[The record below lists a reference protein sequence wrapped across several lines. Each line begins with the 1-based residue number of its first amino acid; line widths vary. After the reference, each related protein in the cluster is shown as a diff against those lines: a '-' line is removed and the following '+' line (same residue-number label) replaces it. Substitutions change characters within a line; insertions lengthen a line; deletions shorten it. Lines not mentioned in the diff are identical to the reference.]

1 MKDFRGGSTQNT
13 SLNYNIQ
20 MKRTSNIL
28 IAAALVSGALLSAC
42 GKDNRKPGKHYM
54 PDMFESRAYEF
65 YNERLSTM
73 KPVEGTVKRG
83 ELLPYHLKAADTAL
97 ANAVKNPLIL
107 TKADLEEG
115 KRLFNIYCAI
125 CHGSKLDG
133 NGPLYNDGNGPYV
146 AKPANLASGDKTH
159 YTEGRLFH
167 VMTYG
172 FNAMGSYASQL
183 DREQR
188 WKIAAYIRSFRN
200 NGAEASAVL
209 ASDSTKAAPAPAAA
223 PAATDS
229 SATK

>member
-1 MKDFRGGSTQNT
+1 
-13 SLNYNIQ
+13 

-54 PDMFESRAYEF
+54 SDMVNSRAYEF
-65 YNERLSTM
+65 YDERVATL
-73 KPVEGTVKRG
+73 KPVDGTVKRG
-83 ELLPYHLKAADTAL
+83 ELLPYHLKAADTAQ

-133 NGPLYNDGNGPYV
+133 NGPLYNGGNGPYV
-146 AKPANLASGDKTH
+146 AAPANLASGPKAA

-167 VMTYG
+167 VMTFGY
-172 FNAMGSYASQL
+172 NAMGSYASQL

-188 WKIAAYIRSFRN
+188 WKIAAYIRTVQ
-200 NGAEASAVL
+200 NGGANASAA
-209 ASDSTKAAPAPAAA
+209 ASDSTKTAAPATA
-223 PAATDS
+223 PAPGTTDS
-229 SATK
+229 TATK

>member
-1 MKDFRGGSTQNT
+1 
-13 SLNYNIQ
+13 

-133 NGPLYNDGNGPYV
+133 NGPLYNGGNGPYI
-146 AKPANLASGDKTH
+146 AAPANLGSGPKAS

-172 FNAMGSYASQL
+172 YNAMGSYASQL

-209 ASDSTKAAPAPAAA
+209 ADSAKVTPAAPAVAA
-223 PAATDS
+223 PAAQDS

>member
-1 MKDFRGGSTQNT
+1 
-13 SLNYNIQ
+13 

-28 IAAALVSGALLSAC
+28 IAAAVVSGAMLSAC

-54 PDMFESRAYEF
+54 PDMVESRAYEF
-65 YNERLSTM
+65 YSERLSTL
-73 KPVEGTVKRG
+73 KPVDGTVKRG

-133 NGPLYNDGNGPYV
+133 NGPLYNGGAGPYV
-146 AKPANLASGDKTH
+146 AAPANLASGAKAS

-167 VMTYG
+167 VMTFGY
-172 FNAMGSYASQL
+172 NAMGSYASQL

-188 WKIAAYIRSFRN
+188 WKVAAYIRSVQ
-200 NGAEASAVL
+200 NGGANASAV
-209 ASDSTKAAPAPAAA
+209 ASDSTKTAPAASAATAAPANDSTAA
-223 PAATDS
+223 S
-229 SATK
+229 H

>member
-1 MKDFRGGSTQNT
+1 
-13 SLNYNIQ
+13 

-28 IAAALVSGALLSAC
+28 IAAALVSGALVSAC
-42 GKDNRKPGKHYM
+42 NRGENNRKPGKHYM
-54 PDMFESRAYEF
+54 SDMFESRAYEF
-65 YNERLSTM
+65 YSERVSTL

-97 ANAVKNPLIL
+97 ANGVKNPLIL
-107 TKADLEEG
+107 TKVDLEEG

-133 NGPLYNDGNGPYV
+133 NGPLYKDGTGPYV
-146 AKPANLASGDKTH
+146 AAPANLASGAKAG

-172 FNAMGSYASQL
+172 YNVMGSYASQL

-188 WKIAAYIRSFRN
+188 WKIAAYIRSVQ
-200 NGAEASAVL
+200 NGGANAGAS
-209 ASDSTKAAPAPAAA
+209 APAAGN
-223 PAATDS
+223 DS
-229 SATK
+229 TSTSATGGSAVTRDSIQAKQGVK